1 MISARMMPLTQQD
14 MLNALPPGGL
24 FPRAGELPWLASPEP
39 LRLSRGVVRRLRGLG
54 HVLAQFQEAAQKMY
68 ADSAR
73 RDGWVARVLDAGKPE
88 WLVRVQRSPALSS
101 VRPLVLRPDL
111 LLGENDELSLV
122 ELDSVPGGM
131 GITLWLSRLY
141 AAHGYE
147 PLGGADG
154 IAQGMRKAH
163 PQGALVAVSEESAD
177 YRPEMRWLAGEL
189 GAGFDYTEAE
199 MLRADERRMIYR
211 FWELFD
217 SDNVPA
223 ARSLCE
229 AAAAGSVELSPPPVA
244 HLEEKLWLALLH
256 APGLHAEWDRLLR
269 AAHGQSL
276 RRIVPH
282 SWIVDPRPL
291 PPTAALPWLELNS
304 WDEVARL
311 GRTARR
317 LVLKISGF
325 SPLAWGSRSV
335 VVGHDVSAEQWTQSL
350 QRALRESSV
359 TPWVMQEY
367 RETAIVQHPFY
378 SADGE
383 LRRMEGRVRLC
394 PYYFR
399 SGDRTELG
407 GCLATVVPS
416 DKKKIHGMADGIL
429 VPCVEG

>member
-1 MISARMMPLTQQD
+1 MCR
-14 MLNALPPGGL
+14 
-24 FPRAGELPWLASPEP
+24 R
-39 LRLSRGVVRRLRGLG
+39 RGP
-54 HVLAQFQEAAQKMY
+54 
-68 ADSAR
+68 SAR
-73 RDGWVARVLDAGKPE
+73 RRLPGPSN
-88 WLVRVQRSPALSS
+88 SP
-101 VRPLVLRPDL
+101 RR
-111 LLGENDELSLV
+111 
-122 ELDSVPGGM
+122 
-131 GITLWLSRLY
+131 
-141 AAHGYE
+141 
-147 PLGGADG
+147 
-154 IAQGMRKAH
+154 
-163 PQGALVAVSEESAD
+163 
-177 YRPEMRWLAGEL
+177 RW
-189 GAGFDYTEAE
+189 
-199 MLRADERRMIYR
+199 
-211 FWELFD
+211 
-217 SDNVPA
+217 
-223 ARSLCE
+223 
-229 AAAAGSVELSPPPVA
+229 
-244 HLEEKLWLALLH
+244 
-256 APGLHAEWDRLLR
+256 LHAEWDRLLR